1 MSKKFDKESVAQSWI
16 ESAERDWKTMNHLV
30 KSRDYAWSLFL
41 GHLVIEKLLKALIV
55 KQTNKQAPFT
65 HNLTSLAKNME
76 LTLEQISWL
85 DEITTFNLNV
95 RYDDAKIQ
103 FYKKSTKPF
112 TGKWIDNIKILRKW
126 LKRELSQ

>member
-1 MSKKFDKESVAQSWI
+1 
-16 ESAERDWKTMNHLV
+16 
-30 KSRDYAWSLFL
+30 
-41 GHLVIEKLLKALIV
+41 
-55 KQTNKQAPFT
+55 
-65 HNLTSLAKNME
+65 ME